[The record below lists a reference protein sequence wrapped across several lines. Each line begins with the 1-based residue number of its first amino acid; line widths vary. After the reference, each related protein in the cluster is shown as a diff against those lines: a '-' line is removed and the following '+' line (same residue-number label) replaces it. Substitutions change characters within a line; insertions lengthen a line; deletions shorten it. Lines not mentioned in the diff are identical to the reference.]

1 MVYGLPD
8 EGRCAAMRVTAVGFQ
23 LSCSYLDF
31 ARLSMWLDGFIYRPR
46 ARVAFSDLAVA
57 CRLA

>member
-1 MVYGLPD
+1 MAFLTKAGVPQCVWRQY
-8 EGRCAAMRVTAVGFQ
+8 VFT

-31 ARLSMWLDGFIYRPR
+31 ARLSMWLDGFLYRPR
-46 ARVAFSDLAVA
+46 ARVSFSDLAVA